1 VIRTCLPSTSKA
13 PSENYARFRSSNGH
27 PSILVGIMIYR
38 LGLSLVQNEVKRLI
52 ESPTKGFHV
61 RATIGHKIAVN
72 CSYSNSRHYACL
84 AIPSRHEVHLVKSH
98 MTFVESNHIG
108 DRRVHRESRL
118 LDSFW
123 QVSGG
128 CLR

>member
-1 VIRTCLPSTSKA
+1 
-13 PSENYARFRSSNGH
+13 
-27 PSILVGIMIYR
+27 MIYR

-128 CLR
+128 CLRQGDSGPKQVYIGVLYTGLHGEYLDS